1 MLPATAQG
9 IIALLCQ
16 PGTQSA
22 WRSERRP
29 MSTFHAGFAIGGGDG
44 YDLIAKL
51 PGSWQVIPEWG
62 DWPYLIGWHHHQ
74 DRAVLVYCEGDL
86 SVEIADDERA
96 YHDLLKRTA
105 RDLAE
110 DPDDRARLLRSLS
123 LAVSSSADRR
133 L

>member
-16 PGTQSA
+16 PGMESA

-29 MSTFHAGFAIGGGDG
+29 TSTFHAGFAIGGGDG

-51 PGSWQVIPEWG
+51 PGSWQVVPEWG
-62 DWPYLIGWHHHQ
+62 DWPYLIGWRHQQ
-74 DRAVLVYCEGDL
+74 DRAVLIYCEGDL
-86 SVEIADDERA
+86 SVEVADDERA
-96 YHDLLKRTA
+96 YLDLLERTT

-123 LAVSSSADRR
+123 LAVSSSEDRR